1 MTARVGKGFATLQQF
16 GEAFIARLDAKLID
30 GDSARKVVEWIQG
43 EEKALTEV
51 EPLTLKRMIDRYRSG
66 ALRGKAIERVQALQ
80 KHKPL
85 GFVAKHIHA
94 MAQMEELALT
104 QKARLHKML
113 QLEDGKPMLIGAT
126 SAEVRLY
133 KEILVDLAR
142 MQLET
147 GVMHRAPRTVT
158 GVMVDAAGEVKS
170 FTWTDEQ
177 DELLQGIIDHDLDL
191 EADAEQ

>member
-1 MTARVGKGFATLQQF
+1 
-16 GEAFIARLDAKLID
+16 
-30 GDSARKVVEWIQG
+30 
-43 EEKALTEV
+43 
-51 EPLTLKRMIDRYRSG
+51 
-66 ALRGKAIERVQALQ
+66 
-80 KHKPL
+80 
-85 GFVAKHIHA
+85 
-94 MAQMEELALT
+94 
-104 QKARLHKML
+104 
-113 QLEDGKPMLIGAT
+113 MLIGAT

>member
-1 MTARVGKGFATLQQF
+1 MTSRGKGFLTLEQF
-16 GEAFIARLDAKLID
+16 GDAFIARLDAKLID
-30 GDSARKVVEWIQG
+30 GDSARIVAEWIQG
-43 EEKALTEV
+43 DEKVLTEV
-51 EPLTLKRMIDRYRSG
+51 APLTLKRMIDRYRST
-66 ALRGKAIERVQALQ
+66 ALRGKAIERVAALQ

-94 MAQMEELALT
+94 MAQLEELALT

-113 QLEDGKPMLIGAT
+113 TLEDGKPMLIGAA

-158 GVMVDAAGEVKS
+158 GVVMDVTGEVKT

-177 DELLQGIIDHDLDL
+177 DELLKGIIDHDLDL
-191 EADAEQ
+191 EADDGQ